1 MRKSIPTHRI
11 CITVP
16 ALFYDSLTEM
26 AEITGLSRSRIAWLR
41 LRKSRCTIVPTEVTK
56 TLRSI
61 ERMLRTGK
69 GLSYAD
75 RAMIEQ
81 DLSRIRNFLKDDEK

>member
-1 MRKSIPTHRI
+1 MRKSIPTRRI

-26 AEITGLSRSRIAWLR
+26 AEITGLSRSRVAWLR
-41 LRKSRCTIVPTEVTK
+41 LRKNRCTIVPTEVTK

-61 ERMLRTGK
+61 ERMLRAGK
-69 GLSYAD
+69 ELSYAD
-75 RAMIEQ
+75 RVQIESLVKR
-81 DLSRIRNFLKDDEK
+81 LSEFVER

>member
-61 ERMLRTGK
+61 ERMLRAGK
-69 GLSYAD
+69 ELSYAD
-75 RAMIEQ
+75 RAQIESLVKR
-81 DLSRIRNFLKDDEK
+81 LSEFVER